1 MKLVRTVFEIEL
13 DEQKFELRKPK
24 FKETQQYRESLL
36 KIGESG
42 DSATVM
48 TVMQEFLE
56 LLGLP
61 VGVFETLEFDHI
73 TQLME
78 TVAGSKKN

>member
-1 MKLVRTVFEIEL
+1 MKLVRTVFEIEI
-13 DEQKFELRKPK
+13 DDTKFELRKPK
-24 FKETQQYRESLL
+24 FKETQAYRESLL

-42 DSATVM
+42 DAA

-61 VGVFETLEFDHI
+61 LGVFESLEFDHI

-78 TVAGSKKN
+78 TVTSSKKN

>member
-42 DSATVM
+42 DAAA
-48 TVMQEFLE
+48 VMQEFLV

-61 VGVFETLEFDHI
+61 VGVFESLEFDHI

-78 TVAGSKKN
+78 TVTGSKKN

>member
-42 DSATVM
+42 DAAI
-48 TVMQEFLE
+48 VMQEFLE

-78 TVAGSKKN
+78 TVTGSKKN

>member
-13 DEQKFELRKPK
+13 DDKKFELRKPK
-24 FKETQQYRESLL
+24 FKETQAYRESLL

-42 DSATVM
+42 DAA

-61 VGVFETLEFDHI
+61 LGVFETLEFDHI

-78 TVAGSKKN
+78 TVTASKKN

>member
-24 FKETQQYRESLL
+24 FKETQQYRKSLL

-42 DSATVM
+42 DAAI
-48 TVMQEFLE
+48 VMQEFLE

-78 TVAGSKKN
+78 TVTGSKKN